1 MIYRIPYGTEMTLDL
16 LWKLIQKHKG
26 YVARYSRP
34 LQDAYEN
41 RYEIFKYPP
50 KPPYKPDNRIAVN
63 YAKYITD
70 TFNGFFIGIPVKVTS
85 PDEQVEEYIDFLN
98 NTNDGDNNNAEISK
112 LCDISGAS
120 FEMYYN
126 KEDGEIGMTYLSDLE
141 AFMVVDDS
149 ILERPMYFVRYY
161 TTTDLDGGKTERGS
175 WSDAE
180 NVYHFYAKG
189 GEYHLED
196 EPRRHGFMYVP
207 AVEYIANDERMG
219 LFESAMPSI
228 NAYNKAISEKANDV
242 DYFADAYMKIIGAKV
257 DEEDTMHMR
266 STRLINFEGDIVDGN
281 APIVEFM
288 DRPESDQSQEHL
300 LERLKTDIFLTSMVA
315 NISDENFG
323 TASGIALRYKLEAM
337 SNLFV
342 AKARRFTSAMTERYK
357 IIFSS
362 PVAQV
367 HKVSKDAWRDLDIKF
382 TANYPANLES
392 EAEVAKNL
400 EGVVSKETQLKVL
413 SLVDN
418 VNDELERLESEAM
431 PSVTDNIW
439 GISNG
444 TTDTTPTTTTT

>member
-1 MIYRIPYGTEMTLDL
+1 MIYRVPYGTEMTTDL

-26 YVARYSRP
+26 YVARCSKP

-41 RYEIFKYPP
+41 RYEIFAYPP

-85 PDEQVEEYIDFLN
+85 PDEQVNEYVDYLN
-98 NTNDGDNNNAEISK
+98 MTNDGDNNNAEISK

-126 KEDGEIGMTYLSDLE
+126 KEDGETGITYLSDLE

-161 TTTDLDGGKTERGS
+161 TDADKVERGS
-175 WSDAE
+175 WSDKE
-180 NVYHFYAKG
+180 NVYHFYKKG
-189 GEYHLED
+189 GKYYLED
-196 EPRRHGFMYVP
+196 NPHRHGFMYVP

-219 LFESAMPSI
+219 LFESAMPAI
-228 NAYNKAISEKANDV
+228 NAYNKALSEKANDV

-257 DEEDTMHMR
+257 DDEDTQHMR
-266 STRLINFEGDIVDGN
+266 STRVINFEGDITDGM
-281 APIVEFM
+281 PVVEFM
-288 DRPESDQSQEHL
+288 GKPDSDEAQEHL
-300 LERLKTDIFLTSMVA
+300 LERLKDDIFLTTMVA

-323 TASGIALRYKLEAM
+323 NSSGIALRYKLEAM

-342 AKARRFTSAMTERYK
+342 AKSRRFTSAMTERYK

-362 PVAQV
+362 PIAQQ
-367 HKVSKDAWRDLDIKF
+367 HKVSKDAWKDLDIRF

-392 EAEVAKNL
+392 EAEIAKAL
-400 EGVVSKETQLKVL
+400 EGVVSKETQLKAI

-418 VNDELERLESEAM
+418 VADELERLEAEQT
-431 PSVTDNIW
+431 PSVVDNIF
-439 GISNG
+439 GA
-444 TTDTTPTTTTT
+444 